1 MPHLTKINIS
11 IMSITRGNFSK
22 ILHPWWRLTRGQT
35 LGAQGMVIDEH
46 NAVLLV
52 RHGYRPG
59 WHFPG
64 GGVEH
69 NETCRTA
76 LLRELREETGV
87 IPAQTPA
94 LHGLFAN
101 FRAFPGDHIA
111 FYIIR
116 KWTRPRIPAPNRE
129 IVEQR
134 FFTLDALPEDLADG
148 ARNRI
153 HEVFGRAEIKD
164 VW

>member
-1 MPHLTKINIS
+1 MNLR
-11 IMSITRGNFSK
+11 RGNLNK
-22 ILHPWWRLTRGQT
+22 ILQPWWRLTRGQT
-35 LGAQGMVIDEH
+35 LGAQGMIVDQAD
-46 NAVLLV
+46 AVLLV

-69 NETCRTA
+69 FETCRMA
-76 LLRELREETGV
+76 LERELREETG
-87 IPAQTPA
+87 IEILSEPH

-101 FRAFPGDHIA
+101 FASFPGDHIA
-111 FYIIR
+111 FYVIR
-116 KWTRPRIPAPNRE
+116 DWTRPRVPAPNSE
-129 IVEQR
+129 IVEQG
-134 FFTLDALPEDLADG
+134 FFSLDALPDGLVPG

-153 HEVFGRAEIKD
+153 NEVFDGAAIKD